1 MSDPSNPSG
10 PSEVTLSNLPRIL
23 SSDSSVKV
31 AGIDIDGQLRGKL
44 MSKKKFLSIAK
55 SGFGFCSV
63 VFGWDM
69 HDRMYFKEL
78 KVSNAA
84 NGYRDVIAV
93 PDLSSFRRIP
103 WEKDVPFFLVDF
115 LDPDTGKAV
124 SACSRGLLKKAVGEW
139 EAKGLGALAGGET
152 SFVWMAIVVES
163 QSLYSPGVQ
172 RNMSSIN
179 TKHPSLHMCQLQNQI
194 QPRQRGFWQIIHLPL

>member
-1 MSDPSNPSG
+1 MSDLSNPSD

-23 SSDSSVKV
+23 SSDSSIKV

-44 MSKKKFLSIAK
+44 ISKKKFLSVAK

-69 HDRMYFKEL
+69 HDRMYFREL

-103 WEKDVPFFLVDF
+103 WENNVPFFLVDF

-152 SFVWMAIVVES
+152 SFVWKAIIVES
-163 QSLYSPGVQ
+163 PSLY
-172 RNMSSIN
+172 
-179 TKHPSLHMCQLQNQI
+179 
-194 QPRQRGFWQIIHLPL
+194 

>member
-1 MSDPSNPSG
+1 MSDT
-10 PSEVTLSNLPRIL
+10 SELTLSHLPQIL
-23 SSDSSVKV
+23 SSDTSVKV

-84 NGYRDVIAV
+84 NGYKDVIAV
-93 PDLSSFRRIP
+93 PDLTSFRRIP
-103 WEKDVPFFLVDF
+103 WENNIPFFLVDF

-124 SACSRGLLKKAVGEW
+124 CACSRGLLKKAVGEW
-139 EAKGLGALAGGET
+139 EAKGLSALAGGET
-152 SFVWMAIVVES
+152 SFYVDGLFSSVSYVIDQER
-163 QSLYSPGVQ
+163 VQ

-179 TKHPSLHMCQLQNQI
+179 TKHPSLRMYQLQNQI
-194 QPRQRGFWQIIHLPL
+194 QPRQRGF

>member
-1 MSDPSNPSG
+1 MSDSSKVN
-10 PSEVTLSNLPRIL
+10 LSNLPQIL
-23 SSDSSVKV
+23 SCDTSVKV

-44 MSKKKFLSIAK
+44 MSKKKFLSIAE

-84 NGYRDVIAV
+84 NGYKDVIAV
-93 PDLSSFRRIP
+93 PDLSSYRRIP
-103 WEKDVPFFLVDF
+103 WENDVPFFLVDF

-152 SFVWMAIVVES
+152 SFYVDGLFSSVSYVTDQER
-163 QSLYSPGVQ
+163 VQ

-194 QPRQRGFWQIIHLPL
+194 QPRPRGF